1 MAEFKAGDRVV
12 KMSGTA
18 AGKYGT
24 VNSVGEHGTLNVT
37 FDGERLP
44 RFCDPDRCGKVA
56 ANADI
61 RDMTSSERS
70 KVRSIATPGL
80 PFKFHSEGPAEIGI
94 WNPPGMP
101 GITIYYSISLPFG
114 FGGHDW
120 LVSASGGRTKSWER
134 RGETKDLESALRE
147 AKIALK
153 GAVNMINKWFSSVLK
168 IPNSYTNARALNW
181 NYRNSYQF
189 FCVDPSMKAP
199 CIYSGWDY
207 REDAKDDAAELK
219 EFGIPHKIVSR
230 RFLEQNGIDPNDGAS
245 WKKNR

>member
-12 KMSGTA
+12 KMSGAA

-24 VNSVGEHGTLNVT
+24 VNSVRDDGTLNVT

-44 RFCDPDRCGKVA
+44 RFCDPERCGQVGVNAKFKVG
-56 ANADI
+56 D
-61 RDMTSSERS
+61 R
-70 KVRSIATPGL
+70 VRSAKYPELGEMKIVRVFQDIHGTAYRTSRDGFL
-80 PFKFHSEGPAEIGI
+80 TDDVHYDRTLIPA
-94 WNPPGMP
+94 
-101 GITIYYSISLPFG
+101 
-114 FGGHDW
+114 
-120 LVSASGGRTKSWER
+120 
-134 RGETKDLESALRE
+134 
-147 AKIALK
+147 
-153 GAVNMINKWFSSVLK
+153 
-168 IPNSYTNARALNW
+168 NSRALNW